1 MMARSLAEKYRR
13 HNAEM
18 LLAMQL
24 GITPK
29 EARAELDRRAA
40 QERWAKTRR
49 RMARKFERIDARHE
63 ARRTDPVR
71 LRDLPDERWML
82 RD

>member
-1 MMARSLAEKYRR
+1 MMARSLAEKYRA
-13 HNAEM
+13 HDAEM
-18 LLAMQL
+18 KLAMQL

-40 QERWAKTRR
+40 QERWRETRR
-49 RMARKFERIDARHE
+49 RMAQRAGRIDARHE
-63 ARRTDPVR
+63 ARRDDPVR